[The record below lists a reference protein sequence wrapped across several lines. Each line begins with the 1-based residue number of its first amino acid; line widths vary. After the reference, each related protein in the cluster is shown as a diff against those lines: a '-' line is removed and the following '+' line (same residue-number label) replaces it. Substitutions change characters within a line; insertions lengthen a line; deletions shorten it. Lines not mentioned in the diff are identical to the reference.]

1 MPCNMNVLT
10 VFVEHR
16 EFNVT
21 GQGELGRKSCRDYDR
36 RDGDREC
43 SRCLMWRT

>member
-16 EFNVT
+16 EFNGLGKVSLGESHVGTMT
-21 GQGELGRKSCRDYDR
+21 GEMGTGSAP
-36 RDGDREC
+36 GV
-43 SRCLMWRT
+43 